1 MKLCLFISFLLLG
14 LNPAWAGHSPIYS
27 YEELSK
33 TVGYRDTWEAYQQ
46 GRISLEE
53 QWALSSYVEYDDPIF
68 PEINEYLRLGK
79 VDPLYYFESVDEL
92 KKTVLNMDSGLEKLA
107 KLPGDLLTFRGTTF
121 EFRENRCYV
130 QNEEYRDL
138 GFVSTSVEKSVAE
151 GFAGVHS
158 EKKKGSG
165 VLYLY
170 SNAQTHPGLLINP
183 LEKEVLLPRGMNYKV
198 MQRKDLGGV
207 CHLLVQ
213 ICEKVCQTTISR
225 SEISVYWNM
234 TLEKAQKKLNH

>member
-1 MKLCLFISFLLLG
+1 MFFLLG
-14 LNPAWAGHSPIYS
+14 INAAWAGHSPIYS

-33 TVGYRDTWEAYQQ
+33 SVGYRDSWEAYQQ

-68 PEINEYLRLGK
+68 PEINQYLRLGIS
-79 VDPLYYFESVDEL
+79 DPLYYFESVDEL
-92 KKTVLNMDSGLEKLA
+92 KKTVSNMDSGIGKLA
-107 KLPGDLLTFRGTTF
+107 KLPGNLITFRGVTF
-121 EFRENRCYV
+121 EFRENRCYD

-138 GFVSTSVEKSVAE
+138 GFVSTSVVKSVAE

-170 SNAQTHPGLLINP
+170 SNAEQHPGLLINP
-183 LEKEVLLPRGMNYKV
+183 LEKEVLLPRGVTYKI
-198 MQRKDLGGV
+198 MKKKDLQGV
-207 CHLLVQ
+207 CHMLVQ
-213 ICEKVCQTTISR
+213 ICEKVCLMQAAR
-225 SEISVYWNM
+225 PEVDVYWDKTIEQSSKN
-234 TLEKAQKKLNH
+234 